1 MLAKPGMAR
10 HLLGARARAPVGLDT
25 EIKAWGTECGTP
37 EAQPEVRAEDA
48 RAAAGAAVSTRPGER
63 GMGRAHGAVTQAG
76 SKFQILSTQV
86 GQSLTQWKLRET
98 LLKPGCQGAHPDRP
112 QPPYSSGSFLKLS
125 SALAS
130 PKGASRWSSLPLC
143 PACRALPLGSVAVLP
158 AAGPSSALS
167 WSGQSNLPRPGL
179 LVPYL
184 QILDTQDHFL
194 LGQINSIRSL
204 LSAPLSHPAA
214 VWPGHLRGKGFEHRP
229 TDPTHPPRAPPT
241 HLGSPAA

>member
-86 GQSLTQWKLRET
+86 GQSLTQWKLREN
-98 LLKPGCQGAHPDRP
+98 KG
-112 QPPYSSGSFLKLS
+112 
-125 SALAS
+125 ALAQARLPRS
-130 PKGASRWSSLPLC
+130 PSRQATTSLQLWLFPQTFFRPCLTKGGIPLVFSASVPGLPGPAPGLRGRAPRGWPQLC
-143 PACRALPLGSVAVLP
+143 PELVWSIQSPP
-158 AAGPSSALS
+158 AGAPGALS
-167 WSGQSNLPRPGL
+167 PDS
-179 LVPYL
+179 
-184 QILDTQDHFL
+184 
-194 LGQINSIRSL
+194 
-204 LSAPLSHPAA
+204 
-214 VWPGHLRGKGFEHRP
+214 
-229 TDPTHPPRAPPT
+229 
-241 HLGSPAA
+241 